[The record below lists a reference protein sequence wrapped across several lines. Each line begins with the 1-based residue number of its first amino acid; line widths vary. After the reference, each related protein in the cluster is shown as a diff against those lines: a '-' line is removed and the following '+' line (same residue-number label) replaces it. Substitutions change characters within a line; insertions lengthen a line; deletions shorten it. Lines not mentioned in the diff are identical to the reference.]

1 MNGHSHHHPHSAVGS
16 LRLAFFLNLAFA
28 ILEMVGG
35 FLTNSIT
42 ILAGALHD
50 LGDSATLAVSWYL
63 ERVSLKVKDQKYSYG
78 YKRFSLLGAVFSAT
92 VLLTGS
98 VLIFYEAI
106 QRLIAPQ
113 PSDASGMIIFAV
125 LGIAVN
131 GAAVLRI
138 RGEKNM
144 NARMIAWHLLDDV
157 LGWSAVLI
165 MSIVLYFAD
174 IRFLD
179 PVFSL
184 LITAFV
190 VFNVFKNLR
199 KTVSLFLQAVPEK
212 VKINDLESRIRNMQ
226 MVKDVHHTHVWSLD
240 GEQNVLTTHIVLE
253 SGAKREEIR
262 RIKCLIHEMIP
273 QYDLVHTT
281 IEFEYLDED
290 CSMNNRHSGHL
301 ERKSDNG

>member
-1 MNGHSHHHPHSAVGS
+1 MNNNSHNHTHSAVGS

-35 FLTNSIT
+35 FFTNSIA

-50 LGDSATLAVSWYL
+50 LGDSATLAVSWFL
-63 ERVSLKVKDQKYSYG
+63 ERVSLKDKDQQYSYG
-78 YKRFSLLGAVFSAT
+78 YKRFSLLGAVFSAS

-98 VLIFYEAI
+98 IFIFYEAI

-113 PSDASGMIIFAV
+113 PSDARGMIIFALV
-125 LGIAVN
+125 GIAVN

-138 RGEKNM
+138 RREKSM

-190 VFNVFKNLR
+190 VYNVFKNLR

-212 VKINDLESRIRNMQ
+212 VNIKTLESRIRGMR

-290 CSMNNRHSGHL
+290 CSMNNHHSGH
-301 ERKSDNG
+301 EQRVKNHG

>member
-1 MNGHSHHHPHSAVGS
+1 MNDHSHLHSNSAIGS

-28 ILEMVGG
+28 VLEIIGG
-35 FLTNSIT
+35 FLTNSVA

-63 ERVSLKVKDQKYSYG
+63 ERVSLKVTDQKYSYG
-78 YKRFSLLGAVFSAT
+78 YKRFSLLGAVFSAV

-98 VLIFYEAI
+98 IFIFNEAI
-106 QRLIAPQ
+106 QRLITPQ
-113 PSDASGMIIFAV
+113 PSDARGMIVFALV
-125 LGIAVN
+125 GIAVN

-138 RGEKNM
+138 RREKNM
-144 NARMIAWHLLDDV
+144 NARMISWHLLDDV
-157 LGWSAVLI
+157 LGWLAVLI
-165 MSIVLYFAD
+165 MSIVLHFAD
-174 IRFLD
+174 IRILD

-190 VFNVFKNLR
+190 VFNVYKNLR
-199 KTVSLFLQAVPEK
+199 KTVALFLQAVPEK
-212 VKINDLESRIRNMQ
+212 INIKDLESRIRNMQ

-253 SGAKREEIR
+253 SDAKREQIR

-290 CSMNNRHSGHL
+290 CSMNNHHS
-301 ERKSDNG
+301 

>member
-1 MNGHSHHHPHSAVGS
+1 MNGHSHHYSHSAIGS

-28 ILEMVGG
+28 ILELVGG
-35 FLTNSIT
+35 FLTNSVA

-50 LGDSATLAVSWYL
+50 LGDSTTLAVSWFL
-63 ERVSLKVKDQKYSYG
+63 ERVSQKDQDKRYSYG
-78 YKRFSLLGAVFSAT
+78 YKRFSLLGAVFSAM

-98 VLIFYEAI
+98 LFIFYEAI
-106 QRLIAPQ
+106 QRLISPQ
-113 PSDASGMIIFAV
+113 PSDARGMILFAV
-125 LGIAVN
+125 VGIAVN

-138 RGEKNM
+138 RHEKNM
-144 NARMIAWHLLDDV
+144 NTRMIAWHLLDDV

-184 LITAFV
+184 LITVFV

-199 KTVSLFLQAVPEK
+199 KTIVLFLQAVPEK
-212 VKINDLESRIRNMQ
+212 INIKDLEARIRGMQ
-226 MVKDVHHTHVWSLD
+226 MVRDVHHTHVWSLD

-290 CSMNNRHSGHL
+290 CSMNNHHSEHF
-301 ERKSDNG
+301 ER